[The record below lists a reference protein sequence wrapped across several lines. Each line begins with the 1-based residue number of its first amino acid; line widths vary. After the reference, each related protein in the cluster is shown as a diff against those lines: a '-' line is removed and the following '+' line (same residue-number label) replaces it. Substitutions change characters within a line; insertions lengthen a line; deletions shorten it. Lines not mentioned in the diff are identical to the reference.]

1 MSKTPTPQEIEELEA
16 SQAEHGPCLFRPAL
30 RAARE
35 EIEQLRSRVQTCVE
49 CGGTLIWGPVV
60 DQFARAEKAEA
71 TLAAHEKQEV
81 AYLDTIRKQDDALAA
96 KDAELAAVKVERDGY
111 LTDCRTWAK
120 EVDKLRESL
129 ARAEKALESIVVMA
143 SLGQQDS
150 FKAEVTK
157 QAREALKSGTN
168 S

>member
-96 KDAELAAVKVERDGY
+96 KDAELAAVKDHAEHAEQRFFN
-111 LTDCRTWAK
+111 AN
-120 EVDKLRESL
+120 EEAISLRESL